1 MSESEPVPT
10 RLDPNA
16 APPARR
22 DLQILMA
29 IFLIIPLL
37 ALIPV
42 GWYSREDPKLGSFPF
57 FFWYQMLWV
66 FLTAICTSIAYALSK
81 KARPR
86 QPIAERTLGA
96 DDHQAGEL

>member
-1 MSESEPVPT
+1 MAET
-10 RLDPNA
+10 DPAAPQEDPDA

-22 DLQILMA
+22 DLQIVMGIVL
-29 IFLIIPLL
+29 LIPLI

-66 FLTAICTSIAYALSK
+66 FLTALCTSAAYLLSK
-81 KARPR
+81 KARPQR
-86 QPIAERTLGA
+86 AIAARTYDRPEA
-96 DDHQAGEL
+96 KK